1 MYKKGRI
8 TMLRILI
15 VSITFVLMFQP
26 FLKGD
31 EKVVIAVASD
41 GETLESAVSHL
52 AARSSYFL
60 IVDGEG
66 KLSKVVENPYKDTR
80 GGAGVSAANFLAE
93 KNVTIVIAG
102 NFGNKM
108 KDALEAE
115 EIAYFEF
122 EGMVEEAIKKILE
135 NEGRT

>member
-1 MYKKGRI
+1 
-8 TMLRILI
+8 MLRILI

-26 FLKGD
+26 FLMG
-31 EKVVIAVASD
+31 EEEIVIAVASD
-41 GETLESAVSHL
+41 GETLEAAVSPL
-52 AARSSYFL
+52 AARGSYFL

-66 KLSKVVENPYKDTR
+66 KLLEAVENPYKDTR

-93 KNVTIVIAG
+93 KDVTIVIAG

-108 KDALEAE
+108 KDALKAQ

-122 EGMVEEAIKKILE
+122 EGIVEEAIRKVLE
-135 NEGRT
+135 KRGGT

>member
-1 MYKKGRI
+1 
-8 TMLRILI
+8 MLRILI
-15 VSITFVLMFQP
+15 VSLTFVLMFQP
-26 FLKGD
+26 FLMGD
-31 EKVVIAVASD
+31 EEVVFAVASN
-41 GETLESAVSHL
+41 GETLEAAVSHL
-52 AARSSYFL
+52 AARGSYFL

-66 KLSKVVENPYKDTR
+66 KLLEAVENPYKDTR

-108 KDALEAE
+108 KDALKAE

-122 EGMVEEAIKKILE
+122 EGIVEEAIKKILE
-135 NEGRT
+135 KEDGK